1 MAGHSKWAN
10 IKHRKAAQDAKRG
23 KIFTKLIREIVV
35 AAKMGGADQDSNPRL
50 RDVVSKALSANMKRD
65 TVDNAI
71 KRGAGADDNENY
83 DEIRYEGY
91 GPSGVAVMVEC
102 LTDNRNRTVS
112 EVRHAFTK
120 SGGNLGTDGSVSYLF
135 TKQGMMTYPS
145 GSDEDAIMEA
155 ALEAGADDIASNDDG
170 SIEVTTAWE
179 ELTVVKEAMV
189 AAGHEPE
196 TADVIQQ
203 AATSVDLELEDA
215 EKVMRLIDM
224 LEDLGIV
231 AYKVGSGELTNW
243 PLLKYI
249 AKTGKPMIIST
260 GMSTLEEIKES
271 IVFVK
276 GNNNQLAVLQC
287 TSTYP
292 CAYENVNLNVINVLK
307 NKFNVIAGLSDHS
320 EGIYTS
326 LAAIALGADII
337 EKHFTIDRN
346 LPGPDQ
352 RASIEPYELKDLVKG
367 ARAIELA
374 LGSTKKVIDEE
385 IAVQR
390 MARES
395 VVSLVEILEN
405 SIIESNMVGVKR
417 PGTGIPAKLLD
428 EIIGKKATKTIKAGV
443 LLSWND
449 LV

>member
-91 GPSGVAVMVEC
+91 GPNGVAVMVEC

-145 GSDEDAIMEA
+145 GSDEDTIMEA
-155 ALEAGADDIASNDDG
+155 ALEAGAEDINSNDDG

-179 ELTVVKEAMV
+179 ELTIVKEAMIV
-189 AAGHEPE
+189 AGHEPE

-224 LEDLGIV
+224 LEDLDDV
-231 AYKVGSGELTNW
+231 QSVHTN
-243 PLLKYI
+243 
-249 AKTGKPMIIST
+249 ADFS
-260 GMSTLEEIKES
+260 EE
-271 IVFVK
+271 VMA
-276 GNNNQLAVLQC
+276 QL
-287 TSTYP
+287 
-292 CAYENVNLNVINVLK
+292 
-307 NKFNVIAGLSDHS
+307 
-320 EGIYTS
+320 
-326 LAAIALGADII
+326 
-337 EKHFTIDRN
+337 
-346 LPGPDQ
+346 
-352 RASIEPYELKDLVKG
+352 
-367 ARAIELA
+367 
-374 LGSTKKVIDEE
+374 
-385 IAVQR
+385 
-390 MARES
+390 
-395 VVSLVEILEN
+395 
-405 SIIESNMVGVKR
+405 
-417 PGTGIPAKLLD
+417 
-428 EIIGKKATKTIKAGV
+428 
-443 LLSWND
+443 
-449 LV
+449 